1 LYMVFYKNMN
11 ARDICRWI
19 SGWCLILPWLFV
31 LSTVI
36 FASNEEGNFKIVVF
50 ESPACPHCQEMI
62 GEYFPELLEKYRFL
76 QIVYYDIDQPK
87 NYELFLEM
95 EAQITTEEERP
106 DVFDLPVVIFGEEIM
121 YGPEQIKARLEN
133 LILQAS
139 SKTYTDKEEEKV
151 PDKTRVTSEKTVHL
165 AYFFEP
171 GCRECNIF
179 EYGLSYLKNKYP
191 TLEVEYFN
199 LGERKNQVLEE
210 AIGELYGVPPEK
222 RHLSPA
228 VFIGE
233 YYFVREISVRKLE
246 EIIKGYLSTGSPKT
260 WINIQEKLE
269 KIEKGE
275 KAQTYLE
282 KLKIPAVATAGLID
296 GVNPCAFS
304 VVIFLI
310 TYLSY
315 LNKERKEILQVG
327 VSFVVAVF
335 TSYFLIGLGL
345 FEFLHRATFFPF
357 LRKGIFIAGV
367 SFTSLLGVLSL
378 FDYFKIRKGN
388 PEDMSL
394 KIPSRW
400 RKMVNT
406 FIGRKMRGKEFLIP
420 IALGIGFLVSSVE
433 FVCTGQIYLPTL
445 VFLSGI
451 SSFRKAILFP
461 LFVYNLF
468 FIIPL
473 LGIFLAVYLGISS
486 GLLSRVIYQNF
497 PRAKILTSAL
507 FFALATILFYLM
519 GW

>member
-1 LYMVFYKNMN
+1 MDMKI
-11 ARDICRWI
+11 RCRKIFQW
-19 SGWCLILPWLFV
+19 GLIWFFLLTLP
-31 LSTVI
+31 VI
-36 FASNEEGNFKIVVF
+36 TFASDETDKLRIIVF
-50 ESPACPHCQEMI
+50 ESPTCPHCQKMKK
-62 GEYFPELLEKYRFL
+62 EYFPELLKKYNFL
-76 QIVYYDIDQPK
+76 QIVFYDVNYPE

-106 DVFDLPVVIFGEEIM
+106 DEFDLPVVIFGEKIM
-121 YGPEQIKARLEN
+121 YGEEQIRAHLED
-133 LILQAS
+133 LIVQAS
-139 SKTYTDKEEEKV
+139 SEKNSQKNTDEGTEKV
-151 PDKTRVTSEKTVHL
+151 PDKTQVIPEKIVYL

-171 GCRECNIF
+171 GCRKCNIF

-191 TLEVEYFN
+191 ALKVEYFN
-199 LGERKNQVLEE
+199 LGERKNRLLQE
-210 AIGELYGVPPEK
+210 AIGELYSVPLEK

-233 YYFVREISVRKLE
+233 YYFMREISVRKLE
-246 EIIKGYLSTGSPKT
+246 EVIKGYLPTGSPKT
-260 WINIQEKLE
+260 WVDIQEELE

-275 KAQTYLE
+275 KARTYLE

-315 LNKERKEILQVG
+315 LNKKRQEVLQVG
-327 VSFVVAVF
+327 ISFVVAVF
-335 TSYFLIGLGL
+335 ISYFLIGLGL
-345 FEFLHRATFFPF
+345 FEFLQRATFFPS
-357 LRKGIFIAGV
+357 LRKGIFIAGI
-367 SFTSLLGVLSL
+367 SFTALLGVLSL

-400 RKMVNT
+400 RKMINT
-406 FIGRKMRGKEFLIP
+406 FIGRKIRGKEFLIP

-433 FVCTGQIYLPTL
+433 FICTGQIYLPTL
-445 VFLSGI
+445 VFLSGV
-451 SSFRKAILFP
+451 SSVRRAILFP

-473 LGIFLAVYLGISS
+473 LGIFLAVYLGMSS
-486 GLLSRVIYQNF
+486 GLLSRIIFKNF
-497 PRAKILTSAL
+497 PRTKLLTSAF
-507 FFALATILFYLM
+507 FFALAIILFFLM
-519 GW
+519 G

>member
-1 LYMVFYKNMN
+1 MYMVFYKNMN

-50 ESPACPHCQEMI
+50 GSPACPHCQEMI

-139 SKTYTDKEEEKV
+139 SKPGTDKEEV
-151 PDKTRVTSEKTVHL
+151 IR
-165 AYFFEP
+165 
-171 GCRECNIF
+171 
-179 EYGLSYLKNKYP
+179 
-191 TLEVEYFN
+191 
-199 LGERKNQVLEE
+199 
-210 AIGELYGVPPEK
+210 
-222 RHLSPA
+222 
-228 VFIGE
+228 
-233 YYFVREISVRKLE
+233 
-246 EIIKGYLSTGSPKT
+246 GYLSTGSPKT
-260 WINIQEKLE
+260 WINIQEKPE
-269 KIEKGE
+269 TIEKRE
-275 KAQTYLE
+275 KAKTFLE

-296 GVNPCAFS
+296 GFNPCAFS

-315 LNKERKEILQVG
+315 LNRERKEILQVG